1 VYLLIPLKY
10 SMSKNKKSSSQP
22 VDASQQ
28 SRKVALNMLLA
39 VLKDGQS
46 LSMLNHLGEH
56 LLSRDAAFARM
67 ISFGVLRFYQQLE
80 AQLKPL
86 MKKPLKAKDLDVQ
99 LVMLMAL
106 YQIQHMRVPDY
117 AVVDGAVKYIRK
129 SKKQWAA
136 SMVNAVLRNFIRQ
149 QEAAAERASAGAK
162 GKNVQQSDEAVYSHP
177 QWIIDRLRNDW
188 PDNWGEILLANN
200 QQAPMTLRVNQQKK
214 SAAEYSEV
222 LSGCDISAAILDDMP
237 AALILDEARDVKQL
251 PGFDEGWFS
260 VQDAGAQLAAQIL
273 QPEKGDH
280 ILDACAAPGGKTA
293 HMFELQPDI
302 QITALDISESRLERV
317 QENCQRL
324 GFSPKL
330 IAADAIA
337 TEEWWDGEP
346 YDKILLDV
354 PCSAS
359 GVIRRHP
366 DIKHLRRDEDIDVL
380 QQTQREILLKNW
392 RLLKPGGRLL
402 YATCSVF
409 KAENEKQ
416 IEWFLDRCLDARLVD
431 VSLAGETASKAEPS
445 IASLG
450 IQLFPTKQTN
460 DGFYYALL
468 QKSTE

>member
-1 VYLLIPLKY
+1 
-10 SMSKNKKSSSQP
+10 MSKNKKSSSQL
-22 VDASQQ
+22 VDTSQQ

-56 LLSRDAAFARM
+56 LLPRDAGFARM

-86 MKKPLKAKDLDVQ
+86 MKKSLKAKDLDVK
-99 LVMLMAL
+99 LVLLMAL
-106 YQIQHMRVPDY
+106 YQLQFMRVPDY

-149 QEAAAERASAGAK
+149 QEAATERESAG
-162 GKNVQQSDEAVYSHP
+162 VESRSLQQTDEAKYSHP
-177 QWIIDRLRNDW
+177 QWIINRLKNDW
-188 PDNWGEILLANN
+188 PDNWSEILLANN
-200 QQAPMTLRVNQQKK
+200 QQAPMTLRVNQLKK
-214 SAAEYSEV
+214 SADEYSEV
-222 LSGCDISAAILDDMP
+222 LSGCEIGSSKLPDMP
-237 AALILDEARDVKQL
+237 AALILDEPKDVKQL
-251 PGFDEGWFS
+251 PGFEEGWVS

-273 QPEKGDH
+273 LPEAGDRV
-280 ILDACAAPGGKTA
+280 LDACAAPGGKTA
-293 HMFELQPDI
+293 HMFELQPTI
-302 QITALDISESRLERV
+302 QVTALDISESRLERV

-324 GFSPKL
+324 GFSPEL
-330 IAADAIA
+330 ITADAIA
-337 TEEWWDGEP
+337 TEEWWSGEL

-366 DIKHLRRDEDIDVL
+366 DIKHLRREDDIEIL
-380 QQTQREILLKNW
+380 QQTQREILIKNW
-392 RLLKPGGRLL
+392 PLLKPGGRLL
-402 YATCSVF
+402 YATCSMF
-409 KAENEKQ
+409 KDENEKQ
-416 IEWFLDRCLDARLVD
+416 IEWFLDRCED
-431 VSLAGETASKAEPS
+431 
-445 IASLG
+445 ASLVGVAPVSGTETDVKSPVAAPG

-468 QKSTE
+468 QKSAE

>member
-1 VYLLIPLKY
+1 
-10 SMSKNKKSSSQP
+10 MSKNKKSPSQP
-22 VDASQQ
+22 VDTSQQ
-28 SRKVALNMLLA
+28 SRKVALSMLLA

-56 LLSRDAAFARM
+56 LLPRDAGFARM

-80 AQLKPL
+80 GQLKPL
-86 MKKPLKAKDLDVQ
+86 MKKSLKAKDLDVQ

-106 YQIQHMRVPDY
+106 YQIQFMRVPDY

-149 QEAAAERASAGAK
+149 QEAAAERESDGVES
-162 GKNVQQSDEAVYSHP
+162 KNIQQTDEAKYSHP
-177 QWIIDRLRNDW
+177 QWIIDRLKVDW
-188 PDNWGEILLANN
+188 PDSWHEILLANN
-200 QQAPMTLRVNQQKK
+200 QQAPMTLRINQLKR
-214 SAAEYSEV
+214 SVDEYSEV
-222 LSGCDISAAILDDMP
+222 LSGCDIASSKLDDMP
-237 AALILDEARDVKQL
+237 SALILDEPKDVKQL
-251 PGFDEGWFS
+251 PGFEEGWFS

-273 QPEKGDH
+273 QPEAADR

-293 HMFELQPDI
+293 HMFELQPSI
-302 QITALDISESRLERV
+302 QVTALDISESRLERV

-324 GFSPKL
+324 GFLPEL

-337 TEEWWDGEP
+337 TEEWWSGEL

-366 DIKHLRRDEDIDVL
+366 DIKHLRRDEDIEVL
-380 QQTQREILLKNW
+380 QQTQREILVKNW
-392 RLLKPGGRLL
+392 PLLKPGGRLL
-402 YATCSVF
+402 YATCSLF
-409 KAENEKQ
+409 KDENEKQ
-416 IEWFLDRCLDARLVD
+416 IVWFLDRCKD
-431 VSLAGETASKAEPS
+431 
-445 IASLG
+445 ASLVGVSPISEATLDVKSSVATVG

-468 QKSTE
+468 QKSAE

>member
-1 VYLLIPLKY
+1 
-10 SMSKNKKSSSQP
+10 MSKNKKSSSQL
-22 VDASQQ
+22 VDTSQQ

-56 LLSRDAAFARM
+56 LLPRDAGFARM

-86 MKKPLKAKDLDVQ
+86 MKKSLKAKDLDVK
-99 LVMLMAL
+99 LVLLMAL
-106 YQIQHMRVPDY
+106 YQLQFMRVPDY

-149 QEAAAERASAGAK
+149 QEAATERESAGVES
-162 GKNVQQSDEAVYSHP
+162 KNLQQTDEAKYSHP
-177 QWIIDRLRNDW
+177 QWIINRLKNDW
-188 PDNWGEILLANN
+188 PDNWSEILLANN
-200 QQAPMTLRVNQQKK
+200 QQAPMTLRVNQLKK
-214 SAAEYSEV
+214 SADEYSEV
-222 LSGCDISAAILDDMP
+222 LSGCEIGSSKLPDMP
-237 AALILDEARDVKQL
+237 AALILDEPKDVQQL
-251 PGFDEGWFS
+251 PGFEEGWFS

-273 QPEKGDH
+273 LPEAGDRV
-280 ILDACAAPGGKTA
+280 LDACAAPGGKTA
-293 HMFELQPDI
+293 HMFELQPTI
-302 QITALDISESRLERV
+302 QVTALDISESRLERV

-324 GFSPKL
+324 GFSPEL
-330 IAADAIA
+330 ITADAIA
-337 TEEWWDGEP
+337 TEEWWSGEL

-366 DIKHLRRDEDIDVL
+366 DIKHLRREDDIEIL
-380 QQTQREILLKNW
+380 QQTQREILIKNW
-392 RLLKPGGRLL
+392 PLLKPGGRLL
-402 YATCSVF
+402 YATCSMF
-409 KAENEKQ
+409 KDENEKQ
-416 IEWFLDRCLDARLVD
+416 IEWFLDRCED
-431 VSLAGETASKAEPS
+431 
-445 IASLG
+445 ASLVGVTPVSGTEADLKSPVAAPG

-468 QKSTE
+468 QKSAE

>member
-1 VYLLIPLKY
+1 
-10 SMSKNKKSSSQP
+10 MSKNKKSPSQP

-46 LSMLNHLGEH
+46 LSMLNHLSEH
-56 LLSRDAAFARM
+56 LLPRDAAFARV

-86 MKKPLKAKDLDVQ
+86 MKKSLKAKDLDVQ

-106 YQIQHMRVPDY
+106 YQIQYMRVPDY

-149 QEAAAERASAGAK
+149 QEAAAEDELAGVESK
-162 GKNVQQSDEAVYSHP
+162 SIPQTDEAKYSHP
-177 QWIIDRLRNDW
+177 QWMIDRIRADW
-188 PDNWGEILLANN
+188 PESWKDILLANN
-200 QQAPMTLRVNQQKK
+200 QQAPMTLRINQQKK
-214 SAAEYSEV
+214 SADEYSEI
-222 LSGCDISAAILDDMP
+222 LSGCDIGSAKLDDMP

-251 PGFDEGWFS
+251 PGFEEGWFS

-273 QPEKGDH
+273 LPDAGDR

-293 HMFELQPDI
+293 HMFELQPNI
-302 QITALDISESRLERV
+302 LVTALDISESRLERV

-324 GFSPKL
+324 GFSPEL

-337 TEEWWDGEP
+337 TEDWWNGEL

-380 QQTQREILLKNW
+380 QQTQREILVKNW
-392 RLLKPGGRLL
+392 PLLKPGGKLL
-402 YATCSVF
+402 YATCSML

-416 IEWFLDRCLDARLVD
+416 IEWFLDRYKDACLLEVAPL
-431 VSLAGETASKAEPS
+431 SETLSQVKSPA
-445 IASLG
+445 ASLG

-468 QKSTE
+468 QKSIE

>member
-1 VYLLIPLKY
+1 
-10 SMSKNKKSSSQP
+10 MSKNKKSSSQP
-22 VDASQQ
+22 VEASQQ
-28 SRKVALNMLLA
+28 SRKVALNMLLG

-46 LSMLNHLGEH
+46 LSMLTHLGEH
-56 LLSRDAAFARM
+56 LLPRDAAFARM

-86 MKKPLKAKDLDVQ
+86 MKKSLKVKDLDVQ

-106 YQIQHMRVPDY
+106 YQIQYMRVPDY

-149 QEAAAERASAGAK
+149 QEAKAERESEGVETEA
-162 GKNVQQSDEAVYSHP
+162 VQQTNEAKYSHP
-177 QWIIDRLRNDW
+177 QWIIDRLKNDW
-188 PDNWGEILLANN
+188 PDSWRDILLANN

-214 SAAEYSEV
+214 STDDYREV
-222 LSGCDISAAILDDMP
+222 LSGCDISSEKLTEMP
-237 AALILDEARDVKQL
+237 AALVLDEAKDVKQL
-251 PGFDEGWFS
+251 PGFEEGWFS
-260 VQDAGAQLAAQIL
+260 VQDAGAQLAAAIL
-273 QPEKGDH
+273 QPAAGDR

-324 GFSPKL
+324 GFKPEI

-337 TEEWWDGEP
+337 TEEWWDGELF
-346 YDKILLDV
+346 DKILLDV

-366 DIKHLRRDEDIDVL
+366 DIKHLRRDDDIDVL
-380 QQTQREILLKNW
+380 QQTQREILVKNW
-392 RLLKPGGRLL
+392 RLLKPGGQLL
-402 YATCSVF
+402 YATCSLF

-416 IEWFLDRCLDARLVD
+416 IEWFLDKSKDASLLDTM
-431 VSLAGETASKAEPS
+431 LASIAASEKESSKA
-445 IASLG
+445 ALG
-450 IQLFPTKQTN
+450 IQLFPMEQTN

-468 QKSTE
+468 QKSVE

>member
-1 VYLLIPLKY
+1 
-10 SMSKNKKSSSQP
+10 MSKNKKSPSKT
-22 VDASQQ
+22 VDTSQQ
-28 SRKVALNMLLA
+28 SRKVALSMLLA
-39 VLKDGQS
+39 VLKEGQS

-56 LLSRDAAFARM
+56 LLPRDAGFARM

-86 MKKPLKAKDLDVQ
+86 MKKSLKAKDLDVQ

-106 YQIQHMRVPDY
+106 YQIQFMRVPDY

-149 QEAAAERASAGAK
+149 QEAAAERESDSVESK
-162 GKNVQQSDEAVYSHP
+162 KVQQTEEAKYSHP
-177 QWIIDRLRNDW
+177 QWIIDRLKNEW
-188 PDNWGEILLANN
+188 PDSWREILLANN
-200 QQAPMTLRVNQQKK
+200 QQAPMTLRINQLKK
-214 SAAEYSEV
+214 SVDEYSEI
-222 LSGCDISAAILDDMP
+222 LSGCEIGSAKLDDMP
-237 AALILDEARDVKQL
+237 AALILDEPKDVKQL
-251 PGFDEGWFS
+251 PGFEEGWFS

-273 QPEKGDH
+273 QPEADDR

-293 HMFELQPDI
+293 HMFELQPSI
-302 QITALDISESRLERV
+302 QVTALDISESRLERV

-324 GFSPKL
+324 GFAPEL
-330 IAADAIA
+330 VAADAIA
-337 TEEWWDGEP
+337 TEEWWSGEL

-366 DIKHLRRDEDIDVL
+366 DIKHLRREEDIEVL
-380 QQTQREILLKNW
+380 QQTQREILVKNW
-392 RLLKPGGRLL
+392 SLLKPGGRLL
-402 YATCSVF
+402 YATCSLF
-409 KAENEKQ
+409 KDENEKQ
-416 IEWFLDRCLDARLVD
+416 IEWFLDRCKD
-431 VSLAGETASKAEPS
+431 
-445 IASLG
+445 ASLVGMSLLSEATLDVKSSVATVG

-468 QKSTE
+468 QKSAE